1 MEWIIWFELIMEFIQ
16 KCQEN
21 RSKKA
26 IVAGLC
32 NPGAREYFACWKIAG
47 QEMGLRGKARRREAK
62 KGIAEL
68 RSLSR
73 KEVKLLVS
81 GNLGAFLKS
90 VG

>member
-26 IVAGLC
+26 IIAGMR
-32 NPGAREYFACWKIAG
+32 NPGAWEYFACWKIAG
-47 QEMGLRGKARRREAK
+47 KMGLRGKARRRKARE
-62 KGIAEL
+62 GMAEL

-73 KEVKLLVS
+73 KEVELLVS
-81 GNLGAFLKS
+81 GDIDAFLGS
-90 VG
+90 VA